1 MSDANV
7 PAGARPDADEEK
19 PEVRD
24 EPMPDE
30 ETPGDPE
37 SDEPMS
43 ESTEGGL
50 EGGDPG
56 VEE

>member
-1 MSDANV
+1 MSESTN
-7 PAGARPDADEEK
+7 PGGTGRADEEHE
-19 PEVRD
+19 EVRD
-24 EPMPDE
+24 EPMPAE

-37 SDEPMS
+37 SDEPMT
-43 ESTEGGL
+43 ESTDGGL